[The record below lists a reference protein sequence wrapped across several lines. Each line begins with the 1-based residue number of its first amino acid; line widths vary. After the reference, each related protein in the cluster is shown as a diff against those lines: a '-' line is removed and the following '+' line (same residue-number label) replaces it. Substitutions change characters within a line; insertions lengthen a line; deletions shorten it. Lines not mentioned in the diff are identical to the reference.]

1 MTSENT
7 VHRHPILTSELQILQ
22 TYISCNLANHRCFP
36 WLKMTFL
43 PFCITSSSC
52 HYTGVSNG
60 RPKVGGRKRNTL
72 IWSDFIFIREL
83 SLGLSIEIKRGI
95 IFPPDIQLVYPCFT
109 PCFEVDSI
117 FMVWKLQQPLKIKL
131 EKQEIYTFV
140 LTCFMYFSQHLD
152 SISEYLWI
160 VLFKC
165 LGYSYHQRVV

>member
-95 IFPPDIQLVYPCFT
+95 ISPPWYTVSLSLFYSMFWSGFYIYGLETSATIEDQVGKTGDLHFCFDLFYVFLPT
-109 PCFEVDSI
+109 SWFYFGI
-117 FMVWKLQQPLKIKL
+117 FMDCS
-131 EKQEIYTFV
+131 F
-140 LTCFMYFSQHLD
+140 
-152 SISEYLWI
+152 
-160 VLFKC
+160 
-165 LGYSYHQRVV
+165 

>member
-109 PCFEVDSI
+109 PC
-117 FMVWKLQQPLKIKL
+117 LKWIL
-131 EKQEIYTFV
+131 
-140 LTCFMYFSQHLD
+140 
-152 SISEYLWI
+152 YLWFGNFSNHWRSSWKNRRSKLLFWP
-160 VLFKC
+160 VLCISPNILILFWNIYG
-165 LGYSYHQRVV
+165 LFFLNV